1 MNNQQNDITLE
12 DIALQKAVLR
22 KRIGKQKE
30 KMTALSQGFIAP
42 LKPAAKKGGAA
53 MGLFNRSL
61 VVFDGVLIGYKLLK
75 RFKKLTR

>member
-1 MNNQQNDITLE
+1 MNNQQSNITLE
-12 DIALQKAVLR
+12 DIAQQKAVLR

-30 KMTALSQGFIAP
+30 KMTVLSQGFIAP